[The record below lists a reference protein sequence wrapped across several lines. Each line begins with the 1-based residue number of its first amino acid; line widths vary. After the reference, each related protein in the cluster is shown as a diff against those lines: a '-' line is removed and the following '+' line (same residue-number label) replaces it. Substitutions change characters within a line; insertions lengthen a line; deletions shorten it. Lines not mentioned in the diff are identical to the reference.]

1 MSDKKPLSVILI
13 PTLNFFSGIPCFFL
27 STEIY
32 NSTFN
37 VVSGINP
44 EINFTKI
51 GIFQIF
57 YAFTLILLYKKSKET
72 YFSFLS
78 FFALY
83 EFISFAFTIYAFSI
97 FQIPHILFTAFFHL
111 GFFTLLIY
119 ERKLFK
125 K

>member
-1 MSDKKPLSVILI
+1 MNKKKPLSVIVI

-27 STEIY
+27 NTQIY
-32 NSTFN
+32 SSTFN
-37 VVSGINP
+37 SVSVINP
-44 EINFTKI
+44 EFNIIKI

-57 YAFTLILLYKKSKET
+57 YGLTLILLYKKSKET

-119 ERKLFK
+119 ERKFFK